1 MNPRHAIPT
10 VLLAILLVSS
20 GVGFAFA
27 QSEGNLLE
35 DIGIRSLNE
44 DIENSKARLTDL
56 QRRIDTYSQ
65 QIKKKETEGKS
76 LKDSLDLL
84 SNRIEKT
91 NLDIEAAR
99 VDMDTVNA
107 EIAVLD
113 RQARDAEDRLQKQRE
128 LMTSLLQRI
137 NSLDNDMNL
146 QVLFGSETF
155 GEIFDRLQSLE
166 NLNTDLTE
174 ASKKAK
180 LARDQVVATRAAKD
194 GKRRR
199 LEDLDAQLQT
209 VRTRLQTESG
219 AKEGLLAVTKSSES
233 QYRSLLLELK
243 EEQQRT
249 NSEVA
254 KLQRQLESKLDGEGE
269 SGPMI
274 WPVDPSYRGIST
286 LFHDPT
292 YPFRHLFEHGGLD
305 VPARQGS
312 NVQAAAPGYVAW
324 VRKGQLYG
332 NYIMIV
338 HADGVAT
345 LYAHL
350 SKPLVKPDQFV
361 NRGDII
367 ALSGG
372 LAGSPGAG
380 LSTGPHLHF
389 EVRKEGI
396 PVNPLP
402 YLPNY

>member
-1 MNPRHAIPT
+1 MKYMRVLPTLLGAIF
-10 VLLAILLVSS
+10 LVSG
-20 GVGFAFA
+20 GVGFTYA
-27 QSEGNLLE
+27 QTGTLPLE
-35 DIGIRSLNE
+35 DVGIRSLNE
-44 DIENSKARLTDL
+44 DIAASKARLTDL

-65 QIKKKETEGKS
+65 QIKKKEQEGKS

-84 SNRIEKT
+84 SNRVEKT
-91 NLDIEAAR
+91 NLDLEATH
-99 VDMDTVNA
+99 VDMDAVNA

-113 RQARDAEDRLQKQRE
+113 RQAADTNARLAHQRE
-128 LMTSLLQRI
+128 LMSQLLLRI

-166 NLNTDLTE
+166 NLNTDLAE
-174 ASKKAK
+174 ASRKAK
-180 LARDQVVATRAAKD
+180 LARDQLLATRAAKD
-194 GKRRR
+194 GKRKR
-199 LEDLDAQLQT
+199 LEELEGQLQT
-209 VRTRLQTESG
+209 MKTRLQTETG
-219 AKEGLLAVTKSSES
+219 AKEGLLAATKSSEN
-233 QYRSLLLELK
+233 QFRTLLLDLK

-249 NSEVA
+249 NGEVA
-254 KLQRQLESKLDGEGE
+254 KLQRQLESKLDGEDT
-269 SGPMI
+269 SGPMA
-274 WPVDPSYRGIST
+274 WPVDPSYRGLST

-292 YPFRHLFEHGGLD
+292 YPFRYLFEHMGLD
-305 VPARQGS
+305 IPQPQGTQVRS
-312 NVQAAAPGYVAW
+312 AAPGYVAW
-324 VRKGQLYG
+324 VRKGSQYG
-332 NYIMIV
+332 NYVMII
-338 HADGVAT
+338 HTDGLAT

-361 NRGDII
+361 NRGDVI

-402 YLPNY
+402 YLPSF